1 MTVAL
6 IAEAGSSP
14 ASGGWDFTH
23 WCAAAAEAG
32 ATAIKLQ
39 MFYASHFPEAEQE
52 SKYPLEFPRHRL
64 DEFVERAHA
73 HGLQAGVSVFDA
85 DAVMRAGAACDFLKL
100 AAREAANHNLILAA
114 FREAQQ
120 RGCPLYRSIT
130 TLDELYHLP
139 HITHFWTVP
148 RYPAPLALSC
158 LRVLQAAR
166 YFNFHALPWG
176 WSSHT
181 TGTFD
186 CVLAVRLGATVIEKH
201 LSTRPA
207 DLEAGHSL
215 TPAQFR
221 RMSFAIRRFE
231 RS

>member
-120 RGCPLYRSIT
+120 RGCPL
-130 TLDELYHLP
+130 
-139 HITHFWTVP
+139 
-148 RYPAPLALSC
+148 ALSC